1 MLYALHADG
10 DNRRN
15 IVVRANDTDVA
26 VILVYNFKFI
36 ENSNMWYD
44 SGIDSNKWHEYSDV
58 TKLHKSIDCVDA
70 LPGIYAFIGNNYT
83 PTFYRKGNIKTIML
97 MCKHERFIN
106 AFKCLGEMPL
116 KFFKS

>member
-10 DNRRN
+10 DNRGN
-15 IVVRANDTDVA
+15 IFVRANDTDVA
-26 VILVYNFKFI
+26 VILVYSVKFI

-44 SGIDSNKWHEYSDV
+44 SGIDSNKSNEYLDV
-58 TKLHKSIDCVDA
+58 TKWHKSIDYVDA
-70 LPGIYAFIGNNYT
+70 LPGIYAFTGNDYT
-83 PTFYRKGNIKTIML
+83 PTFYRKRKIKTIML

-106 AFKCLGEMPL
+106 VFKCLGEMPL